1 MIGFSFSFPQNGVCL
16 PPWCSAMLIKWS
28 PFEFLTPHHYVG
40 MRVPHALRPYL
51 DYVAYL
57 YQKMD
62 PLTEQERFEVPTI
75 CVICVVFSCIYPAKY
90 T

>member
-16 PPWCSAMLIKWS
+16 PQWCSVMLIKWP
-28 PFEFLTPHHYVG
+28 PFELLTPHHYVG
-40 MRVPHALRPYL
+40 TPVHHASRPYL

-62 PLTEQERFEVPTI
+62 PLPEQERFEVPTI
-75 CVICVVFSCIYPAKY
+75 SVIYFVFSSMYPAKY